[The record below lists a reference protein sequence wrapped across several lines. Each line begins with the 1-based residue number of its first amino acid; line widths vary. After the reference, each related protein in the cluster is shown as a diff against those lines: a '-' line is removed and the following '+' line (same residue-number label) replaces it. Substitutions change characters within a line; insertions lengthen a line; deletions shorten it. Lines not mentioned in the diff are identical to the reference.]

1 VDLNTALSPEQRIAN
16 LEQLIASLA
25 AGKSTNKPPSRWQRI
40 DKPSLVLRAS
50 GAAIL
55 LLAAFGALMGPRNS
69 AGSMSLVAGNPV
81 IVGTTVADTW
91 ANSTMTDF
99 QVEFSDSLSRSAK
112 GGMLSNL
119 QLADGTVNVPGLDFV
134 SEAGSGLR
142 RAAVNDLR
150 LVVNQ
155 LDVGQWTANGYR
167 TAAGAVA
174 TPSFS
179 WIAETGT
186 GWYRAGAG
194 DIRFAVSGADKQFLS
209 ATGLGIGAAPTFPLD
224 VATFV
229 GKTHARFGV
238 NTANPL
244 FVTSGSTSGIG
255 LGYNL
260 QHNGTNWLYDTT
272 ATGAIAVWDTSANSL
287 DMYTAPSGTAGNAA
301 TLTKRTSTN
310 ANGFTIGASGTAIS
324 ASIRGTAS
332 LTGGSISANSVQTIN
347 ITVTGA
353 AVGAECSTGY
363 SAVQSLS
370 LIPSCRVT
378 GSGVCIFAFSNYTT
392 GAISS
397 VNDTVSCRVWNP

>member
-1 VDLNTALSPEQRIAN
+1 M
-16 LEQLIASLA
+16 
-25 AGKSTNKPPSRWQRI
+25 KRI
-40 DKPSLVLRAS
+40 DIPSLVLGAI

-55 LLAAFGALMGPRNS
+55 SAASVAIATRS
-69 AGSMSLVAGNPV
+69 AAGTYSLPATNPV
-81 IVGTTVADTW
+81 VVGTTIADTW
-91 ANSTMTDF
+91 ANNTMSDLATEMTD
-99 QVEFSDSLSRSAK
+99 SWSRSGK
-112 GGMLSNL
+112 GAA
-119 QLADGTVNVPGLDFV
+119 LAPMAFIDGTVNAPGITNAN
-134 SEAGSGLR
+134 EAGSGIR
-142 RAAVNDLR
+142 RAAAFDYRFVA
-150 LVVNQ
+150 NQ

-324 ASIRGTAS
+324 ASIRAPT
-332 LTGGSISANSVQTIN
+332 
-347 ITVTGA
+347 
-353 AVGAECSTGY
+353 
-363 SAVQSLS
+363 
-370 LIPSCRVT
+370 
-378 GSGVCIFAFSNYTT
+378 
-392 GAISS
+392 
-397 VNDTVSCRVWNP
+397 